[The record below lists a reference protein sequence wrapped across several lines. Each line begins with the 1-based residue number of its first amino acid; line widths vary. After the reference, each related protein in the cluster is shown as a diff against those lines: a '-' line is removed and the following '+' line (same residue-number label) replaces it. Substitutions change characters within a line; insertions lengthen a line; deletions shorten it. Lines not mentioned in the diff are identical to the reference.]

1 MKMWNLITQR
11 AFNKSSHNTNN
22 DLSKNN
28 MTSNKNIILLIMQI
42 NIKITLHK
50 AQFVIL

>member
-22 DLSKNN
+22 DLAF
-28 MTSNKNIILLIMQI
+28 
-42 NIKITLHK
+42 IKK
-50 AQFVIL
+50 QYDF